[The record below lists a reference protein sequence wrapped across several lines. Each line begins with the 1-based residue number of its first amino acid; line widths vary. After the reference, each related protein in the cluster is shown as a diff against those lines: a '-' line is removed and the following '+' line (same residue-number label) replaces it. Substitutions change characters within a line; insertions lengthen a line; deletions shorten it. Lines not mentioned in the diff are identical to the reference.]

1 MEGNTK
7 KPPYDGARV
16 EKKQRGTEEQ
26 FRIYRGHTKAAA
38 IERMINSSE
47 LAHKLGP
54 ILKALQIEAAKK
66 TAGLIG
72 PAIIQSIAND
82 LRKCLSEWT
91 R

>member
-1 MEGNTK
+1 
-7 KPPYDGARV
+7 
-16 EKKQRGTEEQ
+16 
-26 FRIYRGHTKAAA
+26 
-38 IERMINSSE
+38 MINSSE